1 MEMQNRKL
9 RSIGTFVVG
18 GLIGA
23 GVAILFAPQSGRR
36 TRRELRH
43 MGKKV
48 LHKSEALGMDLRN
61 SLDNLVDDISG
72 KLKDGVARGRDWS
85 QRAKKDVRNI
95 VESGRSYV
103 H

>member
-1 MEMQNRKL
+1 
-9 RSIGTFVVG
+9 
-18 GLIGA
+18 
-23 GVAILFAPQSGRR
+23 
-36 TRRELRH
+36 

-61 SLDNLVDDISG
+61 SFDNLVDDISG

-85 QRAKKDVRNI
+85 QRAKKDVRNYI
-95 VESGRSYV
+95 

>member
-1 MEMQNRKL
+1 MEMQNGKIRT
-9 RSIGTFVVG
+9 IGTFVVG

-23 GVAILFAPQSGRR
+23 GVAILFAPQSGKR

-48 LHKSEALGMDLRN
+48 LHKSEALGMDIRN
-61 SLDNLVDDISG
+61 SLDNLVDDIST

-85 QRAKKDVRNI
+85 QQAKKDVRNHI
-95 VESGRSYV
+95 Q
-103 H
+103 